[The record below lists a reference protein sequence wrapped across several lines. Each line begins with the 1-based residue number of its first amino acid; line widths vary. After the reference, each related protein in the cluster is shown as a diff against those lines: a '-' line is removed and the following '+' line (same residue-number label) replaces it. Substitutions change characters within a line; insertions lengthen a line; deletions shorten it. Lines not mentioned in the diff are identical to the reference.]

1 MNIFRTILRSFDLFN
16 EIVPTGIIN
25 NLCDLISEFFSRKFH
40 VKSYLVSITLHS
52 LKALSVS
59 ARSILQAFS
68 LRYSQLQNIC
78 KSFRIGA
85 SDSC

>member
-1 MNIFRTILRSFDLFN
+1 MNIFKTMLRSFDLFN
-16 EIVPTGIIN
+16 EIVLTSITN

-40 VKSYLVSITLHS
+40 VKSSPRLDYA
-52 LKALSVS
+52 ALSQRPVS

-78 KSFRIGA
+78 KSFRIVA
-85 SDSC
+85 SDPC